1 MGPTRL
7 LVFCIGAAMSA
18 ALSAAPV
25 PSGHVMR
32 PLALATLAD
41 VPVEVV
47 SVYRAH
53 GDGATRFR
61 EKFDPDPNA
70 FLRGQL
76 DQGLGPEDAA
86 LALAIQFGL
95 QQDEAEQL
103 TLAFLTT
110 FPSDQEGR
118 FDAATLS
125 ATKATYYRLLAK
137 REDLAYL
144 LVPLGQL
151 LVQQQACGEAPFLA
165 AALRKDAGFAVKIFH
180 LTLCPEVLAQAAE
193 KFPDDWRIAAELAAW
208 ADYGPAGGLAVRR
221 ETLVLM
227 ERGNLLASDARHLL
241 AWHDYLD
248 GLYRNDLSKQFA
260 EAVAGLDPT
269 ARDALLARPPSGG
282 AALIDE
288 YVAALLDLGRAEEA
302 RAAAAHYGAY
312 ATACAPPQ
320 APCLS
325 AVYLKLLA
333 DAPVAALLPTYR
345 SGIAADAP
353 LARDVARRLKGEGHA
368 DATLFLTPSVPDAKR
383 LEEWTG
389 NERLLKGLEPDYS
402 DWKQGFQAGLDQ
414 RRAQLTQE
422 AAAYRLKP

>member
-1 MGPTRL
+1 M
-7 LVFCIGAAMSA
+7 VAAMSA
-18 ALSAAPV
+18 VSGAPLSQAA
-25 PSGHVMR
+25 R
-32 PLALATLAD
+32 PLTLAKLAD
-41 VPVEVV
+41 VPAEVV

-53 GDGATRFR
+53 GDGATRFGD
-61 EKFDPDPNA
+61 KFDPDPNA

-76 DQGLGPEDAA
+76 DQGLGLEDAA

-103 TLAFLTT
+103 TLALLAT
-110 FPSDQEGR
+110 FPSDQQGR
-118 FDAATLS
+118 FDAATL
-125 ATKATYYRLLAK
+125 AAAKATYYRLLAQ
-137 REDLAYL
+137 RGDLAYL

-151 LVQQQACGEAPFLA
+151 LVQQQACGEAPFVA
-165 AALRKDAGFAVKIFH
+165 AALKKDAGFALKVFH

-208 ADYGPAGGLAVRR
+208 ADYGPAGELAVRR

-227 ERGNLLASDARHLL
+227 ERANLPASDARHLL

-248 GLYRNDLSKQFA
+248 GLYRHDLSKQFA
-260 EAVAGLDPT
+260 AAVAALDPA
-269 ARDALLARPPSGG
+269 ARAALLARPPGGG

-288 YVAALLDLGRAEEA
+288 YVAALLDLGRGEEA
-302 RAAAAHYGAY
+302 KAAAARYGTY
-312 ATACAPPQ
+312 ATACASPQ

-325 AVYLKLLA
+325 TVYQQLLG
-333 DAPVAALLPTYR
+333 DGPLTGFLPAYR

-414 RRAQLTQE
+414 RQMELAQE